1 LTKYCKAAFPY
12 WLISIIGVAVFYV
25 YFANEKQFSTLFF
38 CFIAAVT
45 FPHAFVMKSMF
56 SKNKLH

>member
-1 LTKYCKAAFPY
+1 
-12 WLISIIGVAVFYV
+12 LISIIGVAIFYV

-56 SKNKLH
+56 SKNKPH